1 MKAEKK
7 SVVIISAILVI
18 AVTATLVLIPLIRR
32 NSGNRY
38 MREDIRNVDNV
49 TLISHCIEINGVK
62 NSVAGFKECVRLGAK
77 GVIVDLCFKK
87 DGTPVISDSYSTAD
101 SAETVEDLFKAMN
114 DGKYKEISVYFNI
127 IQLSDLSRLNSL
139 AVSYNILDRAFLIGI
154 DSEHYN
160 LINTDDT
167 IIPFLLD
174 YNFRDGEL
182 DALKNGSFTRPD
194 ILDKYGATGL
204 VLPSSQISEELVE
217 ALNDYGILY
226 IVNVTDEN
234 SDMCQTLLKGAND
247 VIVPDI
253 EKASRTMNEWTI
265 EMQKRYKES
274 VDKSI
279 KALSEKEKSNK

>member
-32 NSGNRY
+32 NSGSRY
-38 MREDIRNVDNV
+38 MREDLRNVDNV

-77 GVIVDLCFKK
+77 AVIVDICFKK

-101 SAETVEDLFKAMN
+101 SAETVENLFKTMS
-114 DGKYKEISVYFNI
+114 DVRYKEIGVYLNI

-139 AVSYNILDRAFLIGI
+139 AVVYNILDRVFLIGI
-154 DSEHYN
+154 DSEHYD

-174 YNFRDGEL
+174 YNFRDSEL
-182 DALKNGSFTRPD
+182 NALKKGSFTRPD
-194 ILDKYGATGL
+194 ILEKYGATGL

-234 SDMCQTLLKGAND
+234 SDMCQTLLKGANN

-279 KALSEKEKSNK
+279 KALSEKEKGNK

>member
-1 MKAEKK
+1 MKPEKK

-38 MREDIRNVDNV
+38 MREDLRNVDNV

-62 NSVAGFKECVRLGAK
+62 NSVAGFKECVRLGANA
-77 GVIVDLCFKK
+77 VIVDLCFKK
-87 DGTPVISDSYSTAD
+87 DGTPVISDRYSTAD
-101 SAETVEDLFKAMN
+101 SAETVEDLFKAMS

-139 AVSYNILDRAFLIGI
+139 AVSYNILDRVFLIGI
-154 DSEHYN
+154 DSEHYD

-174 YNFRDGEL
+174 YNFRDSDL
-182 DALKNGSFTRPD
+182 DALKKGSFTRPD

-226 IVNVTDEN
+226 IVNVADET
-234 SDMCQTLLKGAND
+234 SDMCQTLLKGANN
-247 VIVPDI
+247 VIVPDS
-253 EKASRTMNEWTI
+253 EKASKTMNEWTL
-265 EMQKRYKES
+265 EMQKRYKKS

-279 KALSEKEKSNK
+279 KALSEKEKDNK

>member
-38 MREDIRNVDNV
+38 MREDLRNVDNV
-49 TLISHCIEINGVK
+49 TLISHCIEIDGVK

-77 GVIVDLCFKK
+77 AVIVDLCFKK

-139 AVSYNILDRAFLIGI
+139 AVSYNILDRVFLIGI
-154 DSEHYN
+154 DSEHYD

-226 IVNVTDEN
+226 IVNVADES
-234 SDMCQTLLKGAND
+234 SDMCQTLLKGANNI
-247 VIVPDI
+247 IVPDI
-253 EKASRTMNEWTI
+253 EKAGKTMNEWTL

-279 KALSEKEKSNK
+279 KALSEKEKGNK

>member
-1 MKAEKK
+1 LKPEKK

-38 MREDIRNVDNV
+38 MREDLRNVDNV

-101 SAETVEDLFKAMN
+101 SAETVEDLFKAMS

-139 AVSYNILDRAFLIGI
+139 AVSYNILDRVFLIGI
-154 DSEHYN
+154 DSEHYD

-174 YNFRDGEL
+174 YNFRDSDL
-182 DALKNGSFTRPD
+182 DALKKGSFTRPD

-226 IVNVTDEN
+226 IVNVADET
-234 SDMCQTLLKGAND
+234 SDMCQTLLKGANN

-253 EKASRTMNEWTI
+253 EKASKTMNEWTL
-265 EMQKRYKES
+265 EMQKRYKKS

-279 KALSEKEKSNK
+279 KALSEKEKDNK

>member
-1 MKAEKK
+1 MKPEKK

-38 MREDIRNVDNV
+38 MREDLRNVDNV

-101 SAETVEDLFKAMN
+101 SAETVEDLFKAMS

-139 AVSYNILDRAFLIGI
+139 AVSYNILDRVFLIGI
-154 DSEHYN
+154 DSEHYD

-174 YNFRDGEL
+174 YNFRDSDL
-182 DALKNGSFTRPD
+182 DALKKGSFTRPD

-226 IVNVTDEN
+226 IVNVADET
-234 SDMCQTLLKGAND
+234 SDMCQTLLKGANN

-253 EKASRTMNEWTI
+253 EKASKTMNEWTL
-265 EMQKRYKES
+265 EMQKRYKKS

-279 KALSEKEKSNK
+279 KALSEKEKDNK

>member
-32 NSGNRY
+32 NSGSRY
-38 MREDIRNVDNV
+38 MREDLRNVDNV

-77 GVIVDLCFKK
+77 AVIVDLCFKK

-101 SAETVEDLFKAMN
+101 SAETVENLFKTMS
-114 DGKYKEISVYFNI
+114 DVRYKEIGVYLNI

-139 AVSYNILDRAFLIGI
+139 AVVYNILDRVFLIGI
-154 DSEHYN
+154 DSEHYD

-174 YNFRDGEL
+174 YNFRDSEL
-182 DALKNGSFTRPD
+182 NALKKGSFTRPD
-194 ILDKYGATGL
+194 ILEKYGATGL
-204 VLPSSQISEELVE
+204 VLPSSQCKVCHSH
-217 ALNDYGILY
+217 
-226 IVNVTDEN
+226 
-234 SDMCQTLLKGAND
+234 
-247 VIVPDI
+247 
-253 EKASRTMNEWTI
+253 
-265 EMQKRYKES
+265 
-274 VDKSI
+274 
-279 KALSEKEKSNK
+279 

>member
-1 MKAEKK
+1 MKPEKK

-18 AVTATLVLIPLIRR
+18 AVTATLVLIPLISR

-38 MREDIRNVDNV
+38 MREDLRNVDNV

-101 SAETVEDLFKAMN
+101 SAETVEDLFKAMS

-139 AVSYNILDRAFLIGI
+139 AVSYNILDRVFLIGI
-154 DSEHYN
+154 DSEHYD

-174 YNFRDGEL
+174 YNFKDSDL
-182 DALKNGSFTRPD
+182 DALKEGSFTRPD

-226 IVNVTDEN
+226 IVNVADES
-234 SDMCQTLLKGAND
+234 SDMCQTLLKGADN

-253 EKASRTMNEWTI
+253 EKASRTMNEWTL

-279 KALSEKEKSNK
+279 KALSEKENGNK

>member
-1 MKAEKK
+1 MKPEKK

-18 AVTATLVLIPLIRR
+18 AVTATLVLIPLISR

-38 MREDIRNVDNV
+38 MREDLRNVDNV

-101 SAETVEDLFKAMN
+101 SAETVEDLFKAMS

-139 AVSYNILDRAFLIGI
+139 AVSYNILDRVFLIGI
-154 DSEHYN
+154 DSEHYD

-174 YNFRDGEL
+174 YNFKDSDL
-182 DALKNGSFTRPD
+182 DALKKGSFTRPD

-226 IVNVTDEN
+226 IVNVADES
-234 SDMCQTLLKGAND
+234 SDMCQTLLKGADN

-253 EKASRTMNEWTI
+253 EKASRTMNEWTL

-279 KALSEKEKSNK
+279 KALSEKENGNK

>member
-1 MKAEKK
+1 MKPEKK

-18 AVTATLVLIPLIRR
+18 AVTTTLVLIPLIRR

-38 MREDIRNVDNV
+38 MREDLRNVDNV
-49 TLISHCIEINGVK
+49 TLISHCIEINGIK

-77 GVIVDLCFKK
+77 AVIVDLCFKK

-101 SAETVEDLFKAMN
+101 SAETVEDLFKAMS
-114 DGKYKEISVYFNI
+114 DGKYKEIGVYFNI

-139 AVSYNILDRAFLIGI
+139 AVGYNILDRVFLIGI
-154 DSEHYN
+154 DSEHYD

-174 YNFRDGEL
+174 YNFRDSDL

-226 IVNVTDEN
+226 IVNVADET
-234 SDMCQTLLKGAND
+234 SDMCQTLLKGANN

-253 EKASRTMNEWTI
+253 EKASKTINEWTL

-279 KALSEKEKSNK
+279 KALSEKEKGNK

>member
-1 MKAEKK
+1 MKPEKK

-38 MREDIRNVDNV
+38 MREDLRNVDNV
-49 TLISHCIEINGVK
+49 TLISHCIEYNGVK

-101 SAETVEDLFKAMN
+101 SAETVEDLFKAMS

-139 AVSYNILDRAFLIGI
+139 AVSYNILDRVFLIGI
-154 DSEHYN
+154 DSEHYD

-174 YNFRDGEL
+174 YNFRDSDL
-182 DALKNGSFTRPD
+182 DALKKGSFTRPD

-226 IVNVTDEN
+226 IVNVADET
-234 SDMCQTLLKGAND
+234 SDMCQTLLKGANN

-253 EKASRTMNEWTI
+253 EKASKTMNEWTL
-265 EMQKRYKES
+265 EMQKRYKKS

-279 KALSEKEKSNK
+279 KALSEKEKGNK